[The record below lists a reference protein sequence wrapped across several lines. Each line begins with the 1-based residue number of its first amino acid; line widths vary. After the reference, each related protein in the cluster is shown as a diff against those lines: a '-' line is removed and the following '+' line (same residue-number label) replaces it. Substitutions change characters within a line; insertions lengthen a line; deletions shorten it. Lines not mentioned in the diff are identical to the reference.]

1 MEALYNKNGE
11 CRSGSRCKKY
21 RVCEECNKIRQ
32 ANIANVTELASRFSA
47 NARYSVVM
55 PFNEGQD
62 PQLINKLKT
71 RITRKLRKSVDGT
84 FISVETSAN
93 DALHLNLI
101 TLSKTDFNPL
111 VFDKEL
117 KRLGVT
123 GSVFSE
129 PIQSSDVRRITAYST
144 KIDSIPSKELYAGNI
159 YSTTGSV
166 RTAGHFMQS
175 QRMFNYAPAVAITAM
190 CNKLIQMGLVPPSSL
205 IQETNTFAK
214 MVKLLVLLAEQ
225 VDAQDICYHPTL
237 GLLNKDEFA
246 KFYNRSIGA
255 CKSEITRSPPPT
267 KLQQH
272 RTAIA
277 NAERLWR
284 DNPKNIANKTIC

>member
-1 MEALYNKNGE
+1 MQALYNTNGE

-21 RVCEECNKIRQ
+21 RICEECNKIRQ

-55 PFNEGQD
+55 PFNDGQD

-84 FISVETSAN
+84 FISVESSAN

-101 TLSKTDFNPL
+101 TLSDTDFNPL
-111 VFDKEL
+111 VFDREL
-117 KRLGVT
+117 KRIGVT

-144 KIDSIPSKELYAGNI
+144 KIDSIPSKELYSGNI

-166 RTAGHFMQS
+166 RSAGQFMQS
-175 QRMFNYAPAVAITAM
+175 QRMFNYAPAVAVTAM
-190 CNKLIQMGLVPPSSL
+190 CNKLIQMGLVPPSIL
-205 IQETNTFAK
+205 IQQTNTFGK

-237 GLLNKDEFA
+237 GLLDRGEFS

-255 CKSEITRSPPPT
+255 CKSEITR
-267 KLQQH
+267 
-272 RTAIA
+272 I
-277 NAERLWR
+277 
-284 DNPKNIANKTIC
+284 

>member
-1 MEALYNKNGE
+1 MGILYNTNDG

-32 ANIANVTELASRFSA
+32 AQISDITQLASRFSP

-55 PFNEGQD
+55 PYGVGQD

-84 FISVETSAN
+84 FISVESSAS

-101 TLSKTDFNPL
+101 TLSNTDFNPL
-111 VFDKEL
+111 IFDSEL
-117 KRLGVT
+117 KRLRIPAN
-123 GSVFSE
+123 VFSE

-144 KIDSIPSKELYAGNI
+144 KIDSIPSKELYGGNI

-166 RTAGHFMQS
+166 RLAGQFMQS
-175 QRMFNYAPAVAITAM
+175 ERMFNYAPAVAITAM
-190 CNKLIQMGLVPPSSL
+190 CNKLIQMGLVPPSAL
-205 IQETNTFAK
+205 IQKTNTFAK
-214 MVKLLVLLAEQ
+214 MIKLLASLAEQ

-237 GLLNKDEFA
+237 GLLNRDEFA
-246 KFYNRSIGA
+246 KFYNCSMRS
-255 CKSEITRSPPPT
+255 CKSDI
-267 KLQQH
+267 K
-272 RTAIA
+272 
-277 NAERLWR
+277 
-284 DNPKNIANKTIC
+284 